1 MRLTTEEV
9 RHLAVLARVGM
20 SCEDVETMR
29 DQMTNILYHFEVLK
43 DVDTDHVE
51 PTAHSADVQTVM
63 REDEARP
70 SRDRENMLTN
80 APHREADFLRVRSV
94 LD

>member
-1 MRLTTEEV
+1 MAKQAAIKIRGL
-9 RHLAVLARVGM
+9 RVH
-20 SCEDVETMR
+20 
-29 DQMTNILYHFEVLK
+29 NLK

-70 SRDRENMLTN
+70 SRDRENMLAN